1 MTQEEANKLYSE
13 SSWGVYKY
21 TLRRKALVDELLR
34 FNNENPENTILVCF
48 NQHLK
53 SLDLFDLGNTY
64 FYLYYKQ
71 RDIKL
76 EKEIVENKYLGH
88 DWCDSDSYDLDN
100 STIKELKEQ
109 TQKTKAILL
118 GILALSNKLEHLVGG

>member
-13 SSWGVYKY
+13 NSWGVYKY
-21 TLRRKALVDELLR
+21 TLRRKALINELLR

-48 NQHLK
+48 DQHLE
-53 SLDLFDLGNTY
+53 SPDLFDLENTY

-76 EKEIVENKYLGH
+76 GKEIMENAILGKE
-88 DWCDSDSYDLDN
+88 WYDSDSFDIDN
-100 STIKELKEQ
+100 NTIKELKEQ
-109 TQKTKAILL
+109 TQKTHSILL
-118 GILALSNKLEHLVGG
+118 GILALNYKFERLIGG